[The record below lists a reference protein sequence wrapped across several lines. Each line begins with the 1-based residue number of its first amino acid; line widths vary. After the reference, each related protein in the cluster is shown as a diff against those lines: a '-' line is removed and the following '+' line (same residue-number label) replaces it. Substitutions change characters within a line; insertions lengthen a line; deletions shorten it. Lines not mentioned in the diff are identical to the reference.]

1 MKVFLTGANG
11 FVGRRIAQA
20 AEDCFCAPS
29 LRGANEDDLKRLIE
43 QAEPDLIVHT
53 AAISDI
59 AVCEKDGEASYRAN
73 VILPLMLA
81 KAGKGIKTLMF
92 SSDQVYTGNRSDK
105 PFKEDEPLSPANTYA
120 QHKLEMEE
128 RVLDIAPES
137 VMLRATWMYDLPIY
151 SGDKTGNFFMNIL
164 RAGLRGETV
173 SFSGTEFRGLT
184 YAREVAEL
192 TLKAKALPGGA
203 YNFGSPTRASMY
215 DTALALQKML
225 GIRPQ
230 VVDQPKN
237 RDLWMDPDKMVQ
249 NGLAFSDTIE
259 GLRQCAR
266 DYGLLKAK

>member
-11 FVGRRIAQA
+11 FVGRRVAQA
-20 AEDCFCAPS
+20 GEDCFCAPS

-73 VILPLMLA
+73 VALPLILA

-105 PFKEDEPLSPANTYA
+105 PFKEDEPLSPTNTYA
-120 QHKLEMEE
+120 RHKLEMEE

-164 RAGLRGETV
+164 RAGLRGEAV
-173 SFSGTEFRGLT
+173 SFCSTECRGLT

-192 TLKAKALPGGA
+192 TLKAQALPGGA
-203 YNFGSPTRASMY
+203 YTNVR
-215 DTALALQKML
+215 LNC
-225 GIRPQ
+225 R
-230 VVDQPKN
+230 
-237 RDLWMDPDKMVQ
+237 
-249 NGLAFSDTIE
+249 
-259 GLRQCAR
+259 
-266 DYGLLKAK
+266 